1 MFINV
6 EKAVM
11 VLGFKSFNNNT
22 PVFTV
27 DEEIPGCTDTVLDVK
42 FIKMQDEKDPR
53 NELIVVATNS
63 ETLKVYDLSSN
74 ANQFC
79 SGHSDMIMCLDTR
92 QEFVL
97 SGSKDCTAKLWRID
111 RRDSIGPNANN
122 PRFHFDVK
130 LLCTFRGHQL
140 PIISL
145 HFNPKDGSFF
155 LSGSEDKTVKKWLL
169 PDEVYSAT
177 SAKVMKQ
184 AKRTIVSHEKQV
196 NVVRVSHNGKISVSA
211 SHDKK
216 IVVGFP

>member
-1 MFINV
+1 
-6 EKAVM
+6 M
-11 VLGFKSFNNNT
+11 VLSFKSYQNDAPTFIIE
-22 PVFTV
+22 
-27 DEEIPGCTDTVLDVK
+27 EEIPGCTDTVLDVK
-42 FIKMQDEKDPR
+42 FIKMSEEKDPR
-53 NELIVVATNS
+53 NNLIVVATNS
-63 ETLKVYDLSSN
+63 DTLKVYDLSTN

-92 QEFVL
+92 QEFVM
-97 SGSKDCTAKLWRID
+97 SGSKDCNAKLWRID
-111 RRDSIGPNANN
+111 IRSGMDSTSNN
-122 PRFHFDVK
+122 PKFRFDVK

-145 HFNPKDGSFF
+145 HLNPKDGSFF

-196 NVVRVSHNGKISVSA
+196 NVVRVSHNGKVCMSA

-216 IVVGFP
+216 IVVSMS